1 MRQLTLLFQL
11 GSRIQLSVETLALD
25 NALKY
30 WHIRLQTNQHL
41 MSINRNTALLLI
53 YATTA
58 WLSWFVYWY

>member
-30 WHIRLQTNQHL
+30 
-41 MSINRNTALLLI
+41 
-53 YATTA
+53 
-58 WLSWFVYWY
+58 